1 MEQTPIISFII
12 PAYNASAT
20 LFDCVQSIVKSIN
33 ALCYEVIIVDDGSED
48 NTLQLADILS
58 EENHNIK
65 VFHQSNKGLSSARN
79 VGIDLANGRFL
90 AFVDSD
96 DYIDCVR
103 INKDSLTDNYHII
116 ALPIV
121 RKFADG
127 SYGQYGSRTQIIPF
141 GKTFSSGKEYLMGR
155 NVIPCVCAYLWNRDF
170 VVSSGLRFTEGIYHE
185 DEEFT
190 VMALLE
196 SGQLKCDDSI
206 FRYVYV
212 VRTDSITNAQD
223 RTKIEKR
230 LSDFADIQLR
240 LKSFVDK
247 FPQYKKYAKAKLYW
261 MKIDTIRQL
270 LRYRMGRSFSVEI
283 LRRIF

>member
-20 LFDCVQSIVKSIN
+20 LFDCVESIVKSMHG
-33 ALCYEVIIVDDGSED
+33 LCYEMVIVDDGSSD
-48 NTLQLADILS
+48 NTLQLAESLS
-58 EENHNIK
+58 EENHNIR

-79 VGIDLANGRFL
+79 TGIDLANGRFL

-103 INKDSLTDNYHII
+103 INKESLAEDCDII

-121 RKFADG
+121 RKMIDG
-127 SYGQYGSRTQIIPF
+127 GFGQYGSRTQKIPF

-155 NVIPCVCAYLWNRDF
+155 NVIPCVCAYLWRREF

-196 SGQLKCDDSI
+196 SGQLRCDDSI
-206 FRYVYV
+206 YRYVYV
-212 VRTDSITNAQD
+212 ARIDSITTVQEK
-223 RTKIEKR
+223 TKIEKR

-240 LKSFVDK
+240 LKSFVNK
-247 FPQYKKYAKAKLYW
+247 YPQYKKYAMAKLCW

-270 LRYRMGRSFSVEI
+270 LRYRLGMRFSVEI
-283 LRRIF
+283 LRKIF

>member
-20 LFDCVQSIVKSIN
+20 LCDCVMSIVKGMHG
-33 ALCYEVIIVDDGSED
+33 LCYEIIIVDDGSLD
-48 NTLQLADILS
+48 NTLNFADSLS
-58 EENHNIK
+58 EENQNIR
-65 VFHQSNKGLSSARN
+65 VFHQSNKGLSCARN
-79 VGIDLANGRFL
+79 AGIGLANGRYL

-96 DYIDCVR
+96 DYIDFAQ
-103 INKDSLTDNYHII
+103 INNESLNEDCDII

-121 RKFADG
+121 RKLTDG
-127 SYGQYGSRTQIIPF
+127 CFDQYGSKTQRIPF
-141 GKTFSSGKEYLMGR
+141 GKTFQSGKEYLMGR
-155 NVIPCVCAYLWNRDF
+155 NVIPCVCAYLWRRDF

-190 VMALLE
+190 IMALLE
-196 SGQLKCDDSI
+196 SGHLKCDDSI
-206 FRYVYV
+206 YRYVYV
-212 VRTDSITNAQD
+212 VRPDSITTAQEK
-223 RTKIEKR
+223 TKIEKR

-240 LKSFVDK
+240 LKSFVNK
-247 FPQYKKYAKAKLYW
+247 YPQYKKFAKAKLCW

-270 LRYRMGRSFSVEI
+270 LRYRLEMSFSVEI

>member
-20 LFDCVQSIVKSIN
+20 IYDCVQSIVKSMN
-33 ALCYEVIIVDDGSED
+33 ALCYEIIIVDDGSLD
-48 NTLQLADILS
+48 NTHQLAESFS
-58 EENHNIK
+58 EENQNIR
-65 VFHQSNKGLSSARN
+65 VFYQSNKGLSCARN
-79 VGIDLANGRFL
+79 TGIALANGRFL

-96 DYIDCVR
+96 DYIDCS
-103 INKDSLTDNYHII
+103 KFKKESLTNDYDII
-116 ALPIV
+116 ALPII
-121 RKFADG
+121 RKIADG
-127 SYGQYGSRTQIIPF
+127 RYAQYGSRTQKIPF
-141 GKTFSSGKEYLMGR
+141 GKNFSSGKEYLIGR
-155 NVIPCVCAYLWNRDF
+155 NVIPCVCAYLWRRDF
-170 VVSSGLRFTEGIYHE
+170 IVSSGLCFTEGIFHE

-206 FRYVYV
+206 YRYVYV
-212 VRTDSITNAQD
+212 VRTDSITNALE
-223 RTKIEKR
+223 RTKVEKR
-230 LSDFADIQLR
+230 LSDFVDIQLR

-247 FPQYKKYAKAKLYW
+247 FPQYKKYAKAKLCW

>member
-20 LFDCVQSIVKSIN
+20 LFDCVESIVKSMHG
-33 ALCYEVIIVDDGSED
+33 LCYEMVIVDDGSSD
-48 NTLQLADILS
+48 NTLQLAESLS
-58 EENHNIK
+58 EENHNIR

-79 VGIDLANGRFL
+79 TGIDLANGRFL

-96 DYIDCVR
+96 DYIDYVR
-103 INKDSLTDNYHII
+103 INKDSLTDNYDII

-121 RKFADG
+121 RKMIDG
-127 SYGQYGSRTQIIPF
+127 GFVQYGSRTQKIPF

-155 NVIPCVCAYLWNRDF
+155 NVIPCVCAYLWRREF
-170 VVSSGLRFTEGIYHE
+170 IVSSGLRFTEGIYHE

-196 SGQLKCDDSI
+196 SGQLRCDDFI
-206 FRYVYV
+206 YRYVYV
-212 VRTDSITNAQD
+212 ARIDSITTVQEK
-223 RTKIEKR
+223 TKIEKR
-230 LSDFADIQLR
+230 LSDFSDIQLR
-240 LKSFVDK
+240 LKSFVYK
-247 FPQYKKYAKAKLYW
+247 YPQYRKYAKAKLCW

-270 LRYRMGRSFSVEI
+270 LRYRLGLSFSVEI